1 MSESPKAP
9 LWVWGLLIAAVCGV
23 SSAGALFQHVDTV
36 PPLLRASWRL
46 QLTSLVLAPFF
57 VYQWRKQEI
66 TVKARMFEPKT
77 ILIILASGC
86 ALALHFGSWVA
97 SLDATSLTHSLLFV
111 TAHPLIIIVGMAL
124 LGTFFIGHRQP
135 NRLEVLGA
143 LVGFSG
149 AAITLL
155 DQGHQQGDHIVTI
168 WGDALAFFG
177 AVFVVGYIISGR
189 VLREWMPI
197 FLYAFPVTL
206 FASLL
211 LLPASWALEPEF
223 ASFGIIGWTDAE
235 YFPWFLA
242 LALIAG
248 LLGHTGLNTCLRY
261 ISPLIISTSV
271 TLEPLLGSLIGWAF
285 FGSGVPGQWTWVGGP
300 ILVVGVLLVIYG
312 GIDSDNTNNQTHPA
326 TGEE

>member
-1 MSESPKAP
+1 MSQSPKAP
-9 LWVWGLLIAAVCGV
+9 LWVWGLLVAAVCGV
-23 SSAGALFQHVDTV
+23 SSAGALFQHVDSV

-57 VYQWRKQEI
+57 IYQWCQQNDSI
-66 TVKARMFEPKT
+66 KARMFEQKT
-77 ILIILASGC
+77 LVIITLSGC

-111 TAHPLIIIVGMAL
+111 TAHPLIIIVGMGV
-124 LGTFFIGHRQP
+124 LGTFFIGHRLP
-135 NRLEVLGA
+135 NRREILGA
-143 LVGFSG
+143 IIGFSG
-149 AAITLL
+149 AALTLL
-155 DQGHQQGDHIVTI
+155 DQGHQQGGHTVTL

-189 VLREWMPI
+189 ILREWMPI

-206 FASLL
+206 LASILL
-211 LLPASWALEPEF
+211 VPASWIIEPQF
-223 ASFGIIGWTDAE
+223 DSFGVFGWAEPE

-261 ISPLIISTSV
+261 ISPLTISTSV
-271 TLEPLLGSLIGWAF
+271 TLEPLIGSFIGWAF
-285 FGSGVPGQWTWVGGP
+285 FESGVPGQWTWVGGP
-300 ILVVGVLLVIYG
+300 ILILGVVLVILG
-312 GIDSDNTNNQTHPA
+312 GRDMENTNNQTHPA

>member
-1 MSESPKAP
+1 MESSKAP
-9 LWVWGLLIAAVCGV
+9 FWVWGLLVAAVCGV

-46 QLTSLVLAPFF
+46 QLTSIVLAPLFI
-57 VYQWRKQEI
+57 YQWRQQESA
-66 TVKARMFEPKT
+66 VKTRMFERNT
-77 ILIILASGC
+77 VLIIVGSGC

-111 TAHPLIIIVGMAL
+111 TAHPLIIIVGMML
-124 LGTFFIGHRQP
+124 LAVFFVGHRQP
-135 NRLEVLGA
+135 TRLEIIGA
-143 LVGFSG
+143 FVGFSG

-155 DQGHQQGDHIVTI
+155 DQGHQQGGHTVTI

-206 FASLL
+206 FASVLL
-211 LLPASWALEPEF
+211 IPASWVLEPEF
-223 ASFGIIGWTDAE
+223 SSFGIIGWTDAE

-248 LLGHTGLNTCLRY
+248 LLGHTGLNTCLKY
-261 ISPLIISTSV
+261 ISPLVISTSV

-285 FGSGVPGQWTWVGGP
+285 FGSGVPGKWTWVGGT

-312 GIDSDNTNNQTHPA
+312 GIDKDNTNNQTYQP